1 MNKLRFRAT
10 AQFFSVKQGA
20 RVQVPVIFH
29 DNLQWLVPPP
39 LMNRY

>member
-20 RVQVPVIFH
+20 CVRVPVRF
-29 DNLQWLVPPP
+29 DDKLQRLFPPP